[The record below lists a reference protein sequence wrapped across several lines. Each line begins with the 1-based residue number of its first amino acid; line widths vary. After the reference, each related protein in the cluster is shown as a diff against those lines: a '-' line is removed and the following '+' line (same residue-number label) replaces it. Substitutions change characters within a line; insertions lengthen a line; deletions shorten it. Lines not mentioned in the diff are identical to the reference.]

1 MDAKKF
7 GNFIAQARREQKLTQ
22 AQLAQRLHV
31 TDKAVSR
38 WERGLGF
45 PDIGTI
51 EPLALIL
58 GLSVVE
64 LIKSERILDSQISC
78 SDASDLLKE
87 AFTLMNEQEKLT
99 LKKMDDQNVVKQQY
113 ATADALRGRISLH
126 DRYSTNKFGWFNWLY
141 AQYNFKPGCRILE
154 LGCGDGR
161 FWAEHFDKLPEGVSL
176 TLSDVSGKMLETA
189 RQMVGHEN
197 EITYRVIDAQDIP
210 LPDGS
215 VDIVIA
221 NMMLYHLPDLS
232 RALIEIRRV
241 MQDDGVFYCATGGE
255 NGIDNY
261 IRHALHLPRGEKL
274 KFTLQNGEEILHT
287 NFSQVEKRLY
297 EDSLAITDTSDL
309 VAYARTLPWIAE
321 QPQLRTSLSSQVIYS
336 ALEAKKENGVIRIPK
351 EYGTF
356 IARK

>member
-22 AQLAQRLHV
+22 AQLAHRLHV

-51 EPLALIL
+51 EPLALTL

-64 LIKSERILDSQISC
+64 LIKSERIFDSQISC

-113 ATADALRGRISLH
+113 ATPDALRGRISLH

-161 FWAEHFDKLPEGVSL
+161 FWAEHFDKLPEGASL

-189 RQMVGHEN
+189 RQTVGHEE
-197 EITYRVIDAQDIP
+197 EITYQVIDAQEIP
-210 LPDGS
+210 LEDGS

-232 RALIEIRRV
+232 RALQEIRRV
-241 MQDDGVFYCATGGE
+241 LRDDGVFYCATGGE
-255 NGIDNY
+255 NGIDSY
-261 IRHALHLPRGEKL
+261 IRHALHLPRAEKL

-287 NFSQVEKRLY
+287 VFSQVEKRLY

-321 QPQLRTSLSSQVIYS
+321 QPQFKTRLSSQVIYS